1 MNLKVINFSILI
13 ATKNRK
19 EDLAVTLTKIN
30 YLLEA
35 EDVECV
41 IIDDGSTDGTFER
54 IKKDFSRVKIYR
66 NEVSKGY
73 LYCRNKMLNETQA
86 KFAISLDDDAHFITQ
101 NPLELIQNHFETN
114 KNCGLIALR
123 IFWGLE
129 EPAEFTST
137 EKSQRVKGF
146 VGCGHVW
153 RMSAWKDIPNYPE
166 WFEFYGEEDFA
177 SMQLFKKNLEVH
189 YFPEVLV
196 NHRVNIKARKKNAD
210 YTIRLQ
216 RSLRAGWYLYFLFLP
231 VKLIPRKMTYSIW
244 MQLKLK
250 VFKGDFKALKA
261 LVFAGFNL
269 IVSIPKIIKNKNRFS
284 DQEFS
289 EFQKIENTKIYW
301 QPEETITS

>member
-1 MNLKVINFSILI
+1 MDKNQITFSILI

-19 EDLAVTLTKIN
+19 EDLVVTLNKIN
-30 YLLEA
+30 YLLQA
-35 EDVECV
+35 KDVECV

-54 IKKDFSRVKIYR
+54 IKKDFPRVKIYR
-66 NEVSKGY
+66 NELSKGY

-86 KFAISLDDDAHFITQ
+86 KFAVSLDDDAHFITQ
-101 NPLELIQNHFETN
+101 NPLQLIHNHFDTN
-114 KNCGLIALR
+114 EECGLIGLR

-129 EPAEFTST
+129 EPAEFTSK

-177 SMQLFKKNLEVH
+177 SMQLFKKNWEVH

-196 NHRVNIKARKKNAD
+196 NHRVNVRARKKNAD
-210 YTIRLQ
+210 YAIRLQ

-244 MQLKLK
+244 MQLKVK

-261 LVFAGFNL
+261 LVLAGFDL
-269 IVSIPKIIKNKNRFS
+269 IFSIPKIIKNKNRF
-284 DQEFS
+284 DNQEFS
-289 EFQKIENTKIYW
+289 EFQKLNDTRIYW
-301 QPEETITS
+301 QPEK